1 MCYSRKEI
9 RFTGSCKAHGQIRIV
24 DLRRSIA
31 RLLLIGSAVL
41 MALLAWVP
49 TTASADLDITEAV
62 SLALTDDPVVAASQ
76 ARTQALRDTAVADG
90 QLPDP
95 KLKTGIYNLPVDDF
109 DVSREPSTQFRLGLV
124 QDFPRG
130 DTRHYR
136 QKQTEWMA
144 SAEQANTDA
153 ARRQLVRDVRKSF
166 LELYYQLQ
174 AEQETGSFFLFLS
187 SSMERGSP

>member
-1 MCYSRKEI
+1 MCYPGKEYP
-9 RFTGSCKAHGQIRIV
+9 FTGLCKVHRQVRIV
-24 DLRRSIA
+24 DLTCYRVRVFRMSH
-31 RLLLIGSAVL
+31 AVL
-41 MALLAWVP
+41 VALLGLVT
-49 TTASADLDITEAV
+49 TTAYADLDITEAV

-130 DTRHYR
+130 DTRHY
-136 QKQTEWMA
+136 KKIQTEWMA
-144 SAEQANTDA
+144 SAEQANTEA

-174 AEQETGSFFLFLS
+174 AEQVIS
-187 SSMERGSP
+187 